1 MLFDTVKYALSLNQ
15 YYTHTYIYITQV
27 HGMCIYIIYTCVY
40 MCVHIYA
47 HMHTYA
53 QLSHTIG
60 VNSRIGTLLPILIYI
75 KTTETLTYV

>member
-1 MLFDTVKYALSLNQ
+1 MVCACL
-15 YYTHTYIYITQV
+15 
-27 HGMCIYIIYTCVY
+27 
-40 MCVHIYA
+40 CVHIYNIHMCIYVCA
-47 HMHTYA
+47 YIYARMHTYA